1 MPAWRSSSQSHLNL
15 KARLQGVGAGPLM
28 RLTRTWLAQTSVQQ
42 HSAPVSDLGGMRD
55 RLPAHAR
62 LLHALNE
69 RLKEDA
75 AQREATSKAE
85 ITITREGLPP
95 SMRTVPPAAQEG
107 AAPAA

>member
-1 MPAWRSSSQSHLNL
+1 MLGGDST
-15 KARLQGVGAGPLM
+15 RLQRVRAGPLM
-28 RLTRTWLAQTSVQQ
+28 RLTHTWLAQTSIQQ
-42 HSAPVSDLGGMRD
+42 HSVLLIALSGIGYL
-55 RLPAHAR
+55 LPARAR

-69 RLKEDA
+69 RLREDA
-75 AQREATSKAE
+75 AEREATSKAE